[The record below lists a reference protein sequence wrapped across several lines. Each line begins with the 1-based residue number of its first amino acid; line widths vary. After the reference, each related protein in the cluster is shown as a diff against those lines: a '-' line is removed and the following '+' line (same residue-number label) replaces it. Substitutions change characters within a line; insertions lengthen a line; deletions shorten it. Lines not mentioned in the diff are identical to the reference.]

1 MKKKMIG
8 ILLILCAVL
17 VLLQGFFVTWK
28 ISVWMLAWVI
38 FLAYL
43 SLTNFME
50 RQFGWGFIYG
60 LLAIFSL
67 NGQYHFLPI
76 SNSVVVLSSVL
87 AVIGLNFLFK
97 SPKKDWKKR
106 GKDAVALDIIAYGFC
121 GIIALV
127 CLVPFIMIVSGSFS
141 SESAIIQNGFSLLP
155 QDFSLEAYKTV
166 FKDPMVVFRAYGTTI
181 GLTIVGT
188 VLGLLLQTMTAY
200 VLSRKEFEWR
210 NQFSFFFYFT
220 TLFSG
225 GLVPYYVLMTQTL
238 NLRDSYLALLLPLLF
253 SVYNLLIMK
262 SYIVGLPDS
271 LIEAA
276 KIDGCGEF
284 RILFRIVMPLI
295 KPALAT
301 VGLFIALAYWNDWYN
316 AMLYIKDTN
325 KYPLQYFLYQQVND
339 IEAYKKLLA
348 NNAAGSAVSAIS
360 LPTQSLKMALTIV
373 VTGPIVLAY
382 PLVQKYFVQGITIGA
397 VKG

>member
-1 MKKKMIG
+1 MNKIKKG
-8 ILLILCAVL
+8 
-17 VLLQGFFVTWK
+17 
-28 ISVWMLAWVI
+28 S
-38 FLAYL
+38 
-43 SLTNFME
+43 
-50 RQFGWGFIYG
+50 
-60 LLAIFSL
+60 
-67 NGQYHFLPI
+67 
-76 SNSVVVLSSVL
+76 
-87 AVIGLNFLFK
+87 
-97 SPKKDWKKR
+97 
-106 GKDAVALDIIAYGFC
+106 DARMLDIISYGFC
-121 GIIALV
+121 GIVALV
-127 CLVPFIMIVSGSFS
+127 CLIPFIMIISGSLS
-141 SESAIIQNGFSLLP
+141 SEEAITQNGFSLLP
-155 QDFSLEAYKTV
+155 QDFTLEAYKTV
-166 FKDPMVVFRAYGTTI
+166 FEEPMVVIQAYVTTI
-181 GLTIVGT
+181 GLTLIGT

-200 VLSRKEFEWR
+200 VLSRKDFEWR
-210 NQFSFFFYFT
+210 NKFSFFFYFT

-225 GLVPYYVLMTQTL
+225 GLVPYYLLITQTL
-238 NLRDSYLALLLPLLF
+238 NLRDSYLALLLPLIF

-262 SYIVGLPDS
+262 SYIMGIPDS

-284 RILFRIVMPLI
+284 RILFQVVLPLI

-325 KYPLQYFLYQQVND
+325 KYPLQYFLYEKVNN
-339 IEAYKKLLA
+339 IEAYKDLIA
-348 NNAAGSAVSAIS
+348 SNAVGSGALSAIS